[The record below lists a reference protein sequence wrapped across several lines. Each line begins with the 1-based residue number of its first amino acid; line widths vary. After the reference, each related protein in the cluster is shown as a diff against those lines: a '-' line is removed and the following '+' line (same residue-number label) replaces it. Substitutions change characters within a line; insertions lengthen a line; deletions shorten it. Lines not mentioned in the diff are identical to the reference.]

1 MAKAKSKQVYMNEP
15 LIALES
21 TMKENGGSFSARL
34 GEIVERYGILLSLE
48 EVPDFTEDEIEVLSE
63 MICGSYINCRKIRG
77 LHLDALDVA
86 SGTPETRRSV
96 SEKIEKM
103 TAGQRLAVIESL
115 GQ

>member
-1 MAKAKSKQVYMNEP
+1 MASKTKQIYMNP
-15 LIALES
+15 ALAGLEAK
-21 TMKENGGSFSARL
+21 TKERGESFSARL
-34 GEIVERYGILLSLE
+34 DEIVERYGILLSLE
-48 EVPDFTEDEIEVLSE
+48 EVPEFTEDEIEVLSE
-63 MICGSYINCRKIRG
+63 MVCGSYINCRKIRG

-103 TAGQRLAVIESL
+103 TAGQRLKLIETL

>member
-1 MAKAKSKQVYMNEP
+1 MAKTKQIYMNES
-15 LIALES
+15 LTGLEADV
-21 TMKENGGSFSARL
+21 KERGGSFSARL
-34 GEIVERYGILLSLE
+34 DEIVERYGILLSLE
-48 EVPDFTEDEIEVLSE
+48 EVPDFTDEEVDILSE
-63 MICGSYINCRKIRG
+63 MVCGSYINCRKIRG

-103 TAGQRLAVIESL
+103 TAGQRLALIERL